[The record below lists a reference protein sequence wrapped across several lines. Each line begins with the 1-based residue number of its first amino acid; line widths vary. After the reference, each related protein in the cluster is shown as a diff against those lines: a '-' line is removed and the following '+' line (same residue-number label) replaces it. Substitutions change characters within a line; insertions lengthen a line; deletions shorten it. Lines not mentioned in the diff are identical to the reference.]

1 MKNLFST
8 CLNYRDHSL
17 LVLDQQQLPQK
28 EEWIVC
34 QSPIHMIDIIKK
46 LQIRG
51 APAIGVAA
59 VLALADFAL
68 KGASIADFKTAAA
81 ELKTARPTAINLRKC
96 IDTQLKTLNENH
108 YPASVIHAAE
118 KIFEEDAALCDAM
131 AHHGE
136 KLIQD
141 GDTILT
147 HCNTGGLVTTGI
159 GTALGVMIHAHT
171 RGKKIHVYVDET
183 RPLLQG
189 ARLTI
194 WELAKNNIPH
204 TLNCDNMAA
213 SLMQK
218 NKIRAIFLGADRI
231 AINGDFANKIGTY
244 SLAVLA
250 HHHKIPF
257 YVVAPYTTIDENCEM
272 GKDIPIENRAAD
284 EVRGA
289 KGAFGEVIW
298 SMRDTHVYNPAF
310 DVTPA
315 ELVTAYVLN
324 CGVKLPYEI
333 KNVVQHTRESC
344 AILS

>member
-8 CLNYRDHSL
+8 SLKYVDHSL

-34 QSPIHMIDIIKK
+34 QSPKHMIDIIKK

-59 VLALADFAL
+59 VVALADFAF
-68 KGASIADFKTAAA
+68 KGASFADFKIAAA
-81 ELKTARPTAINLRKC
+81 ELKTARPTAINLNNC
-96 IDTQLKTLNENH
+96 IEKQLNVLKENN
-108 YPASVIHAAE
+108 YPRNVINAAE

-131 AHHGE
+131 ARHGE

-141 GDTILT
+141 GDSILT

-159 GTALGVMIHAHT
+159 GTALGVMIHAHNQ
-171 RGKKIHVYVDET
+171 GKKIHVYADET

-189 ARLTI
+189 ARLTV

-218 NKIRAIFLGADRI
+218 NKIQAVFLGADRI
-231 AINGDFANKIGTY
+231 AMNGDFANKIGTY
-244 SLAVLA
+244 NLAVLA
-250 HHHKIPF
+250 HYHKIPF
-257 YVVAPYTTIDENCEM
+257 YVVAPYTTIDVNCET
-272 GKDIPIENRAAD
+272 GKDIPIEERAAD

-289 KGAFGEVIW
+289 KGAFGDVIW
-298 SMRDTHVYNPAF
+298 SMRDAPVYNPAF

-315 ELVTAYVLN
+315 NLVTAYVLD
-324 CGVKLPYEI
+324 CGVISPTEI
-333 KNVVQHTRESC
+333 KNVMKHARKSC
-344 AILS
+344 PILS